1 MILRAVPVLAAVLL
15 VLPAAAQAAGPWFV
29 AKGGSNANTCLDA
42 AHACLTINGAVGKAS
57 NGNTINIG
65 AGTFKEVVAPGSKVL
80 AFVGAGSGAGGTI
93 VDAVGVGSH
102 AFSLPQAGTLSHLR
116 AVCESGATLDVGAT
130 VGGRALVLNDVVVN
144 ATGLQSPIDA
154 LPTGAGSL
162 QITVSDSML
171 RQSGASDAGSPQGAE
186 LGGNITATFTRSTV
200 TATVDDAIRARD
212 GAHVSVTDS
221 TVAGT
226 TGIRSLDGT
235 VTILR
240 STIVGNADRALSII
254 GDGSPS
260 ISPAVSIDDSLLV
273 GLNVGLGADSSTSSS
288 DAVVIA
294 RNSTIVT
301 TKTAGE
307 GAAVFATA
315 SGTGHTTITLDGT
328 IAHVVPAADG
338 ARSDLS
344 ASGTGAKVN
353 AAFSGFVTSSGSSP
367 LPGSGTNVGNEP
379 LLEAD
384 YTLRQDSPYVDH
396 GDTIGLKPG
405 ETALNGPRVLDGDG
419 DGTATVDIGAFEHA
433 YVTPPPVAD
442 PGPPPGPVPAPAAD
456 TVAPALSKVSVKK
469 SRLTFRLS
477 EKAKVTVKLQR
488 RKGSKWSL
496 VRTLKLTGKTGANS
510 LKLKNLKAARFRV
523 LVVATD
529 GSGNRSKTVTRAFR
543 VGRG

>member
-1 MILRAVPVLAAVLL
+1 
-15 VLPAAAQAAGPWFV
+15 
-29 AKGGSNANTCLDA
+29 
-42 AHACLTINGAVGKAS
+42 
-57 NGNTINIG
+57 
-65 AGTFKEVVAPGSKVL
+65 
-80 AFVGAGSGAGGTI
+80 
-93 VDAVGVGSH
+93 
-102 AFSLPQAGTLSHLR
+102 
-116 AVCESGATLDVGAT
+116 
-130 VGGRALVLNDVVVN
+130 
-144 ATGLQSPIDA
+144 
-154 LPTGAGSL
+154 
-162 QITVSDSML
+162 
-171 RQSGASDAGSPQGAE
+171 
-186 LGGNITATFTRSTV
+186 
-200 TATVDDAIRARD
+200 
-212 GAHVSVTDS
+212 
-221 TVAGT
+221 
-226 TGIRSLDGT
+226 LDGT

-240 STIVGNADRALSII
+240 SAIVGNADRALSVI

-273 GLNVGLGADSSTSSS
+273 GLNVGLGADSSTNSS

-344 ASGTGAKVN
+344 ASGAGAHIN

-419 DGTATVDIGAFEHA
+419 DGTATVDIGASEHA

-442 PGPPPGPVPAPAAD
+442 PGPPPGPVPGPAAD
-456 TVAPALSKVSVKK
+456 TVAPSLSKVSVKK

-477 EKAKVTVKLQR
+477 ETAKVTVKLQR

-523 LVVATD
+523 LVLATD
-529 GSGNRSKTVTRAFR
+529 RAGNRSKTVTRAFR
-543 VGRG
+543 VVRG